1 MLQIVLVLLT
11 ALSTPVS
18 TPQFV
23 TDGAGGPDA
32 YGYRWIDNDT
42 TGPTNVPTYRWLDIS
57 TIGTR
62 VSGLGDDN
70 VVGPFPIGFNFP
82 YYWYRVNNFYIGS
95 NGYIAFGDNQLAASP
110 FTNLPNPARPN
121 NVLAPL
127 LSDLEFASFGLGDT
141 AKCYYWTNTASDT
154 CVISYIN
161 VRFWNSAPIAQ
172 RCTFQIVLSKP
183 DSSVTFQYKR
193 IGGAPYNGWGP
204 TANTTGIENILGT
217 VGLSYL
223 NGVLPAQNTL
233 HETLA
238 VRFYPPQTT
247 SYQVYDVGILNALN
261 ENSGGVFFY
270 TNFPRTLWA
279 KIKNSGN
286 QPISSCTVFCR
297 VRNASNAVVYT
308 DTIITSAMASGQVD
322 SITFTPDWTPTATDV
337 YRSVFRTRIGN
348 DMFVG
353 NDSVIIETRV
363 VSYPSELMY
372 DDGTNDYAWSWAGGG
387 GGIGNKFIPP
397 RYPCRI
403 TTAKANLSATTA
415 ATCTLLVYAAD
426 GPGGMPG
433 TVLGRGNISV
443 TSTTP
448 AWYQITLDQTI
459 NSGAFFVGVT
469 SSPPAAISFICDT
482 SSPHSYQ
489 GWEYTG
495 VWAPH
500 RDQATYD
507 VEMRAMVNLA
517 GIEELLPI
525 GISTPRI
532 ELKVYP
538 NPFANN
544 TKIQFTNRI
553 SPFGIV
559 EIYNAVGEKVTKLTT
574 SEEFIIWNGTD
585 HSGRKTS
592 PGVYFVKLRAEDAPI
607 IKILKLY

>member
-1 MLQIVLVLLT
+1 
-11 ALSTPVS
+11 
-18 TPQFV
+18 
-23 TDGAGGPDA
+23 
-32 YGYRWIDNDT
+32 
-42 TGPTNVPTYRWLDIS
+42 
-57 TIGTR
+57 
-62 VSGLGDDN
+62 
-70 VVGPFPIGFNFP
+70 
-82 YYWYRVNNFYIGS
+82 
-95 NGYIAFGDNQLAASP
+95 
-110 FTNLPNPARPN
+110 
-121 NVLAPL
+121 
-127 LSDLEFASFGLGDT
+127 
-141 AKCYYWTNTASDT
+141 
-154 CVISYIN
+154 
-161 VRFWNSAPIAQ
+161 
-172 RCTFQIVLSKP
+172 
-183 DSSVTFQYKR
+183 
-193 IGGAPYNGWGP
+193 
-204 TANTTGIENILGT
+204 
-217 VGLSYL
+217 
-223 NGVLPAQNTL
+223 
-233 HETLA
+233 
-238 VRFYPPQTT
+238 
-247 SYQVYDVGILNALN
+247 
-261 ENSGGVFFY
+261 
-270 TNFPRTLWA
+270 
-279 KIKNSGN
+279 
-286 QPISSCTVFCR
+286 
-297 VRNASNAVVYT
+297 
-308 DTIITSAMASGQVD
+308 
-322 SITFTPDWTPTATDV
+322 
-337 YRSVFRTRIGN
+337 
-348 DMFVG
+348 MFVG

-607 IKILKLY
+607 VKILKLY